1 MSEFK
6 TLVKYIDQLRSR
18 YFKTLSAFYGYEALR
33 EAKASNILGQEK
45 AEENVEIIK
54 RYSNFFLPTEEA
66 LRVYFFLELAKL
78 FDASN
83 QSLHIDKII
92 NYTESNLKHLTS
104 DAFKEYNNKEGR
116 EFLNELAE
124 GYKGIEHSDLLEIR
138 NLLEKH
144 KEPLE
149 KLRIYR
155 DKWLAHED
163 INKPDLPNITGI
175 ELHGLFKVLEKI
187 LNILTTKLNSSST
200 LWDHVERN
208 VKDDVNRVLDHLG
221 RFEPYRIKEIEE
233 EFAREIAKH
242 SLYDGMKENL

>member
-1 MSEFK
+1 MPIYNWED
-6 TLVKYIDQLRSR
+6 Y
-18 YFKTLSAFYGYEALR
+18 YEWC
-33 EAKASNILGQEK
+33 
-45 AEENVEIIK
+45 EEEDKDPI
-54 RYSNFFLPTEEA
+54 EEDS
-66 LRVYFFLELAKL
+66 YE
-78 FDASN
+78 
-83 QSLHIDKII
+83 
-92 NYTESNLKHLTS
+92 
-104 DAFKEYNNKEGR
+104 
-116 EFLNELAE
+116 
-124 GYKGIEHSDLLEIR
+124 
-138 NLLEKH
+138 
-144 KEPLE
+144 
-149 KLRIYR
+149 
-155 DKWLAHED
+155 KWLAHED